1 MVHVQR
7 KAAMHSSSVPTRPAS
22 SDWSAIVETNRA
34 ALLRVAALLFEMA
47 GWTMED
53 GHHPRPI
60 RATLPRALYFAM
72 LALLRPA
79 EAAVRRLIIMAARE
93 VVVTLGPMRAR
104 RPQKPAPLLYRRVDR
119 STAIRPFPLLDALI
133 DVRHRPAGQAIAAA
147 MPRIRALGLAPAMV
161 ADLYRQP
168 ARKPLRRFTALER
181 FDPSGAA
188 SHVDAF
194 AAVTLCKR
202 LLAMK
207 AALDDLPRQAIRF
220 ARWQARRDRAL
231 DRQEDDTGR
240 PDHPGHLRRLR
251 RFAAL
256 RHGHPPGYRP
266 RLRPPRSAHDEERHH
281 LNDLLADCHDL
292 ALRALAH
299 DDSS

>member
-1 MVHVQR
+1 
-7 KAAMHSSSVPTRPAS
+7 
-22 SDWSAIVETNRA
+22 
-34 ALLRVAALLFEMA
+34 
-47 GWTMED
+47 
-53 GHHPRPI
+53 
-60 RATLPRALYFAM
+60 
-72 LALLRPA
+72 
-79 EAAVRRLIIMAARE
+79 
-93 VVVTLGPMRAR
+93 
-104 RPQKPAPLLYRRVDR
+104 VDR
-119 STAIRPFPLLDALI
+119 SNAVPAFPLLDALI

-147 MPRIRALGLAPAMV
+147 MPRIRALGLAPVMV

-168 ARKPLRRFTALER
+168 ARKILRRFTALER